1 MSDVSP
7 DSLSDKPRLFTYGS
21 LMFPKVWK
29 RVAGTDN
36 YSFPARLGGFEARR
50 LAGLTYPG
58 LLAVK
63 GGSAAG
69 LLYVGVSTEALH
81 RLDAFEGRRYERIT
95 VHVTVEGHPEPLEAF
110 TYLLADQDRGTIL
123 PEIWDAEEF
132 RTHHLKDFVYP

>member
-1 MSDVSP
+1 MSDVSA

-36 YSFPARLGGFEARR
+36 YAFPATLGGFEARK

-58 LLAVK
+58 LLAVE

-69 LLYVGVSTEALH
+69 LLYVGVSPEALR
-81 RLDAFEGRRYERIT
+81 RLDAFEGRKYDRIA
-95 VHVTVEGHPEPLEAF
+95 VKVSVEGHAEPLEAY
-110 TYLLADQDRGTIL
+110 TYLLADQDRSTIL

-132 RTHHLKDFVYP
+132 RLHHLKDVVYP